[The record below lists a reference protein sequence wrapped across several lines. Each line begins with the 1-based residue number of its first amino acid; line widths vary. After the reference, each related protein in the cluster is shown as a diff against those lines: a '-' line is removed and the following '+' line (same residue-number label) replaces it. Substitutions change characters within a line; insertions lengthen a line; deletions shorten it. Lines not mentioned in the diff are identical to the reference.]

1 MEYLYLVLELCGGLG
16 AFLIGMNM
24 MSDSM
29 SRLAHGRLK
38 SMLNKT
44 ANNRVAG
51 VGIGA
56 AVTMI
61 IQSSSATTVMVV
73 GLVNAGIM
81 TLFQATAVIMGANIG
96 TTITAWIAS
105 LGSLDVSAFLLV
117 LAVVGVFMTMF
128 SKTEKV
134 KVIGNVFAGLGLIFV
149 GLGVMSDS
157 MDPELHRE
165 IMEVIRNALSVVK
178 NPFLLLLIGVVATGI
193 VQSSSAVTSIVV
205 VLAMSGVLIGGM
217 GDGVYYVIIGS
228 NIGTCVTAIISS
240 IGANP
245 NARRAAVIHLLFNCL
260 GAILFAVFL
269 LCWQPF
275 GTSFSE
281 TVLDKIFPATA
292 TGPNYQ
298 FQIAFFHTLF
308 NVTCTC
314 IFLPFAKGFVK
325 LANLLVREKKSSDED
340 APKGLLGDLDERLMR
355 QPSVALAHLYQ
366 EAGKMLTYS
375 VSTLTE
381 AFEAFVKKDTSVKQ
395 DIQDR
400 NNKLSGAN
408 RAAVEYLVKL
418 SASSLVMEDEK
429 TISNMHYVL
438 NDIVRIGELA
448 DNVTKYTDHYENDGL
463 IFSAEFISMTQEM
476 FEKIKKLYA
485 ACLAAFS
492 ERDFSKLQEVDAIED
507 EIDNYRRKLVNQHIK
522 RLNEG
527 KCQPQ
532 SASVFIN
539 LVGNLERAADHL
551 TYIAHSIE

>member
-1 MEYLYLVLELCGGLG
+1 MEYVDLILELCGGLG

-44 ANNRVAG
+44 ANNRIAG

-56 AVTMI
+56 ATTMI

-105 LGSLDVSAFLLV
+105 LGSLDVSAFLLI

-128 SKTEKV
+128 AKNEKA
-134 KVIGNVFAGLGLIFV
+134 KVIGNVLAGLGLIFV
-149 GLGVMSDS
+149 GLKVMSDS
-157 MDPELHRE
+157 MDNPDILN
-165 IMEVIRNALSVVK
+165 VIRDALSVVQ
-178 NPFLLLLIGVVATGI
+178 NPFLLLLIGIVATGI
-193 VQSSSAVTSIVV
+193 IQSSSAVTSIVV
-205 VLAMSGVLIGGM
+205 VLATSGVLIGGT

-228 NIGTCVTAIISS
+228 NIGTCVTAMLSS
-240 IGANP
+240 IGASP
-245 NARRAAVIHLLFNCL
+245 NARRAAVIHLLFNCF
-260 GAILFAVFL
+260 GAVIFTIFL

-275 GTSFSE
+275 HTSFSE
-281 TVLDKIFPATA
+281 TVLERIFP
-292 TGPNYQ
+292 GNHQ
-298 FQIAFFHTLF
+298 FQIALFHTLF
-308 NVTCTC
+308 DVICTC
-314 IFLPFAKGFVK
+314 LFLPFAKGFVK
-325 LANLLVREKKSSDED
+325 LANVLVREKKEPAQPSESI
-340 APKGLLGDLDERLMR
+340 LGDLDERLLR
-355 QPSVALAHLYQ
+355 QPSVALGHLCQ
-366 EAGKMLTYS
+366 EIGKMVTYA

-381 AFEAFVKKDTSVKQ
+381 AFEAFINKDTSVKQ
-395 DIQDR
+395 DVQER
-400 NNKLSGAN
+400 NAKLADAN

-429 TISNMHYVL
+429 TISSMHYVL

-448 DNVTKYTDHYENDGL
+448 DNVTKYTDHYERDGL
-463 IFSAEFISMTQEM
+463 VFSGEFLSMMQEM
-476 FEKIKKLYA
+476 YEKIKKLYTA
-485 ACLAAFS
+485 SLAAFLDKDYA
-492 ERDFSKLQEVDAIED
+492 RLKEVDAIED
-507 EIDNYRRKLVNQHIK
+507 EIDGYRRTLVNRHIK

-532 SASVFIN
+532 NSSVFIN